1 MKDKKGLVLCVDDEP
16 NILRSLHWMLHKE
29 FDVMTAPNGLSAL
42 DMLRKHDFDVIV
54 SDQRMPGMMGSEF
67 LREACKIA
75 PRAMRILLT
84 GYSDLQAILRSVNEG
99 EVFRFVSKPW
109 SNEELTRTV
118 QEAATIAKTHP
129 APAPTVHE
137 ENASTCGESI
147 LLIDD
152 DKDMIELVKQIITPE
167 TNFRHASTL
176 SEAVAILSAQ
186 PVGVLMSETRVGRM
200 DATPLVK
207 LLKQRH
213 PEIVSMVFTVNS
225 DVEAIIKLIN
235 QGQIYRFIPKPVK
248 PGFLKIMLASAVNKH
263 RELKQSPGA
272 VQRHVV
278 EKTPE
283 DMEER
288 LAQDIQLEARVVPA
302 AVMTATMAVNEG
314 SFLTRL
320 GSGFRRFFGTA

>member
-16 NILRSLHWMLHKE
+16 NILRSLHWMLHKQ
-29 FDVMTAPNGLSAL
+29 FDVMTAPDGISGL

-84 GYSDLQAILRSVNEG
+84 GYSDMQAILRSVNEG
-99 EVFRFVSKPW
+99 EVFRFVNKPW
-109 SNEELTRTV
+109 SNEELTKTV
-118 QEAATIAKTHP
+118 VDAAVIAKTQPVPGP
-129 APAPTVHE
+129 A
-137 ENASTCGESI
+137 ASPESISIGGESI

-152 DKDMIELVKQIITPE
+152 DQEMIDMVRQVISPDTHF
-167 TNFRHASTL
+167 NHASTL
-176 SEAVAILSAQ
+176 SEAVTILSEQ

-225 DVEAIIKLIN
+225 DVDAIIKLIN

-248 PGFLKIMLASAVNKH
+248 PGFLKIMLASAVHKH
-263 RELKQSPGA
+263 RELKRNPGTT
-272 VQRHVV
+272 QRHVV
-278 EKTPE
+278 EKAL
-283 DMEER
+283 DNLEEKIT
-288 LAQDIQLEARVVPA
+288 QGIQIEAIRGAASLPA
-302 AVMTATMAVNEG
+302 MAG
-314 SFLTRL
+314 SDPSFLHRI